1 MAMRTNSWRM
11 RFVIKTGVALAT
23 VLALFVCR
31 VRAAHGQA
39 CCAGGA
45 LLTPARLGPAE
56 QGGAGLQLKA
66 RVSRG
71 TFTALGRW
79 SDLREGEVERTFEQ
93 AVVASLR
100 FHPRAQ
106 ASVLVPWVETQR
118 REGGLSET
126 GGGLGDIAWTARY
139 DFFSAGDSPVW
150 PGVSLLLGGNV
161 PSGTDPLNAK
171 HPLATDATGTGFWD
185 LSVGVGI
192 EQLWRPWFV
201 ALNGWVTWHLFR
213 ASTADIDESQSPR
226 FTLLA
231 VGGYLFDNDMAAA
244 VYLNGFNEG
253 NKSAGGVSQP
263 GTGLRLTTAGATW
276 VWPWRRWA
284 RGQLSVF
291 ADLPWQDTG
300 RNETAAL
307 GGAASVL
314 FVWF

>member
-1 MAMRTNSWRM
+1 MPTSWPPTR
-11 RFVIKTGVALAT
+11 ILKSVA
-23 VLALFVCR
+23 VLAALLVTGACR
-31 VRAAHGQA
+31 TQMAHAQA

-56 QGGAGLQLKA
+56 MDGVGVQLKA

-79 SDLREGEVERTFEQ
+79 SDLGAGETERTFEQ

-100 FHPRAQ
+100 FHSRAQ
-106 ASVLVPWVETQR
+106 ASVLIPWVETQR
-118 REGGLSET
+118 KAGGFSET

-139 DFFSAGDSPVW
+139 DFLSAGDSPVW

-161 PSGTDPLNAK
+161 PSGKDPLSARR
-171 HPLATDATGTGFWD
+171 PLATDATGTGFWD
-185 LSVGVGI
+185 LSLGLGV
-192 EQLWRPWFV
+192 EQLWHPWFV
-201 ALNGWVTWHLFR
+201 ALNGWVTAHLSR
-213 ASTADIDESQSPR
+213 VSTADVDESQALR
-226 FTLLA
+226 FTVLA
-231 VGGYLFDNDMAAA
+231 LGGYLFANEMAAA
-244 VYLNGFNEG
+244 IYLNAFNEG
-253 NKSAGGVSQP
+253 NKSVDGVSQS

-284 RGQLSVF
+284 RGQLSLF
-291 ADLPWQDTG
+291 ADLPWQGMG
-300 RNETAAL
+300 RNETAGI